1 MAWVTVWGGIW
12 CRPMTSWSSLIPSGY
27 NSAVAGLSQCH
38 EKLLGYFCAED
49 CSIPVG
55 GFAETAVD
63 MVRPPPGCLVRRT
76 DAGMEQNLL
85 AVYWRFLLDG
95 RQSGSCWAID
105 AFYADRAKPHKHWRF
120 CISLIWRVGT

>member
-85 AVYWRFLLDG
+85 AVYWLFLG
-95 RQSGSCWAID
+95 C
-105 AFYADRAKPHKHWRF
+105 F
-120 CISLIWRVGT
+120 CPMGDNLGRVGQSMHFMQIAQSRINTGDSAYR